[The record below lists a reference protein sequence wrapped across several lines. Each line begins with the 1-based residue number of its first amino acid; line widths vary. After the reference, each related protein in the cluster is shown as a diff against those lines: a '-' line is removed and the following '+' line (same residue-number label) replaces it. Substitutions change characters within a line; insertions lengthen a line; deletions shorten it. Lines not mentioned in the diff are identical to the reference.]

1 MADDTSAADA
11 GHDEGAL
18 HDAEE
23 KMGLRPDGTEEAD
36 EVEDPLDAGHDEA
49 ALHDA
54 EEKMLLRNENTD

>member
-11 GHDEGAL
+11 EHDEGAL

-23 KMGLRPDGTEEAD
+23 KMQLRPDGTEAD
-36 EVEDPLDAGHDEA
+36 EVEDRIDAGHDEG

>member
-23 KMGLRPDGTEEAD
+23 KMQLRPDGTEDAHE
-36 EVEDPLDAGHDEA
+36 EVEDRIRRWA
-49 ALHDA
+49 
-54 EEKMLLRNENTD
+54 R